1 MNKGKTSGNG
11 VVAASS
17 PGMASK
23 QPFYGKVQPFE
34 GAVFPDS
41 FHSILRAGRG
51 IAAGG
56 RFER

>member
-1 MNKGKTSGNG
+1 MNKGKKSGNG
-11 VVAASS
+11 VVTASS

-41 FHSILRAGRG
+41 FHGILRAGGG
-51 IAAGG
+51 IATGG
-56 RFER
+56 RLER